1 MKKSPETHLSG
12 CDKDRRSESLDHG
25 SRRDSDGEINESV
38 SLINFL
44 HVVESNTDV
53 KRFSGA

>member
-1 MKKSPETHLSG
+1 MKKSLETHLCG
-12 CDKDRRSESLDHG
+12 CTRDRRSESSDHR
-25 SRRDSDGEINESV
+25 SRRDSDSEINESV

-44 HVVESNTDV
+44 QVVDSNTGV